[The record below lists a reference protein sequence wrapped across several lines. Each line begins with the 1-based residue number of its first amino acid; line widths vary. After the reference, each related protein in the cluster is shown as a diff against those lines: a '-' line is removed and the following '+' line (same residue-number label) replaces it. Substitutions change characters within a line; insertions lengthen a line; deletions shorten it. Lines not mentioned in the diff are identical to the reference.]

1 MSIRDV
7 LTQKGNLIE
16 AVEPSGKLTDIVEL
30 FVDRHVSSVV
40 VVDSAEK
47 PLGIVTDQL
56 VIQALADH
64 GGEVDRLAAT
74 DIMQSPVPCCSPDD
88 SLSNAMQK
96 MTNLRLRHLLVK
108 EKGKA
113 LGIVSIGDLV
123 KMRIR
128 DCELERLVLRDMAA
142 VGLTSA

>member
-7 LTQKGNLIE
+7 LTQKGDLIE
-16 AVEPSGKLTDIVEL
+16 TVGPSRKLTDVVEL
-30 FVDRHVSSVV
+30 FVARHISSVV
-40 VVDSAEK
+40 VVDSAEE

-64 GGEVDRLAAT
+64 GGEVNRLAAT
-74 DIMQSPVPCCSPDD
+74 DVMQSPVPYCSADD
-88 SLSNAMQK
+88 SLSKAMQK
-96 MTNLRLRHLLVK
+96 MTNLRLRHLLVQD
-108 EKGKA
+108 KGRT

-128 DCELERLVLRDMAA
+128 DCEMESLVLRDMAT
-142 VGLTSA
+142 VVLTSV